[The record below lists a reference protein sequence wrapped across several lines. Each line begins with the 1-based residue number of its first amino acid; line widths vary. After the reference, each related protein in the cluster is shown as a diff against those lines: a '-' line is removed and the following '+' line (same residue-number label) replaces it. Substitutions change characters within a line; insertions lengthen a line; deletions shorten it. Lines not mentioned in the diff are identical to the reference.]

1 MDIIQISDFR
11 EIPAQPRRQPQQG
24 TRKKRPT
31 PAARIIGA
39 AIRIGLFAGTVALV
53 FNAVVWAAEV
63 TQGRLSIPG
72 GEIFTIPFIVAL
84 FAAGYVLRGDVEA
97 MRRRRRQEQRR
108 RANEQRS
115 K

>member
-1 MDIIQISDFR
+1 MEVIEISGY
-11 EIPAQPRRQPQQG
+11 IPQQKR
-24 TRKKRPT
+24 TQPPPSKKRRADT
-31 PAARIIGA
+31 AKIVAVAARAGMFIGTA
-39 AIRIGLFAGTVALV
+39 ALV
-53 FNAVVWAAEV
+53 CKAVVWAAEV

-97 MRRRRRQEQRR
+97 IRRRRRREQRR
-108 RANEQRS
+108 RSYEQRS